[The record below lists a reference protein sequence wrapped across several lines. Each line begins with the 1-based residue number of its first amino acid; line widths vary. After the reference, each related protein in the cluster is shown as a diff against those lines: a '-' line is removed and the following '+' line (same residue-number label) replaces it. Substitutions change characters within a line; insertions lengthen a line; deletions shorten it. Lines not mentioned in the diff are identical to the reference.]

1 MTRIVSGGMVG
12 LLLAASLASAQDFQ
26 FKWQTGQ
33 VLSYRV
39 EHVTSATD
47 TIKDSKAESATKMST
62 IKRWQVLAV
71 DQAGVATLQLSLA
84 SLRME
89 VTPPSGQPLFFD
101 SADPEKSNPE
111 MREQL
116 MRYVGQPLASLRI
129 DHKGRVLEVK
139 ESQFGPAS
147 RFESELPLTVAF
159 PDETPRVGQAWRRDY
174 RITVEPPKGV
184 GEKYDASQ
192 TYTLKRIDSGVATMA
207 IITTVPKLPEALT
220 DQIPILQLQP
230 TGEILFDMQK
240 GVLRSAKLRVDKE
253 IKNHQGE
260 GSSYHFQSTYTT
272 ELVEGM

>member
-1 MTRIVSGGMVG
+1 MIRNFSSGILG
-12 LLLAASLASAQDFQ
+12 LVLAASLAQAQDFA
-26 FKWQTGQ
+26 FKWRAGQ

-47 TIKDSKAESATKMST
+47 TANDSKAESATRMST
-62 IKRWQVLAV
+62 IKRWHVVTV

-89 VTPPSGQPLFFD
+89 VTPPSGEPLFFD

-116 MRYVGQPLASLRI
+116 MRYVGQPLAVLRM
-129 DHKGRVLEVK
+129 DTKGRVLEVK

-174 RITVEPPKGV
+174 HITVEPPKGV

-192 TYTLKRIDSGVATMA
+192 TYSLKKIDRGVATIA
-207 IITTVPKLPEALT
+207 LTTAVPKLPAAAA
-220 DQIPILQLQP
+220 DQIPLLQLQP
-230 TGEILFDMQK
+230 TGEIVFDMEK
-240 GVLRSAKLRVDKE
+240 GLLRSARLRVDKE

-260 GSSYHFQSTYTT
+260 GSSYRFQSTYST